1 MYNYIKG
8 TITHKTPDYV
18 VIETTDGV
26 GYEVGVTTSA
36 LAELVI
42 DKPVK
47 LFTYLVVKEDEMSLY
62 GWIEPAQRA
71 MFLRLISISGVGP
84 KLAQTVLSGM
94 SVGDL
99 ALCISCGDAEALTK
113 VKGVGKKTGERIV
126 LELKDKLADEF
137 VKGGGISG
145 GGAKLSGSVPQAFGK
160 LEDAVMALMSLGLG
174 RAEAHTAVTAVAKDG
189 MSVEDIIFAALKGM
203 K

>member
-1 MYNYIKG
+1 MIYYIKG
-8 TITHKTPDYV
+8 TITHKTPDHV
-18 VIETTDGV
+18 VIEAADGI

-36 LAELVI
+36 LAELAV

-62 GWIEPAQRA
+62 GWTDPAQRA

-99 ALCISCGDAEALTK
+99 ALCISCGDAESLTK

-137 VKGGGISG
+137 IKGGGMGSIIKPG
-145 GGAKLSGSVPQAFGK
+145 GSVPQTFGK

-189 MSVEDIIFAALKGM
+189 MTVEDIVFASLKGM